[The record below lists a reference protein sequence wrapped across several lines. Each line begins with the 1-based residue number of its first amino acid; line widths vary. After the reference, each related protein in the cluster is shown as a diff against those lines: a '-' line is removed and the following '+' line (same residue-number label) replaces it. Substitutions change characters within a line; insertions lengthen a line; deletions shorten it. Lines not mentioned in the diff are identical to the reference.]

1 MPCIDDSLA
10 CTAAWTAALAIQAV
24 QQLGWVIVPGLLLLA
39 AILLSPARK

>member
-10 CTAAWTAALAIQAV
+10 CNAVWTAAIAVQAV

-39 AILLSPARK
+39 AILLSPAPK